1 MTNLFNISRHSFSIL
16 LAILR
21 HMSIQLSKPLKT
33 LLKVVVTL
41 AICGYLFWL
50 IYTKREEYT
59 SLLASCVTV
68 DNRGS
73 IVLLVVLIVINWA
86 FEALKWKKL
95 VEPVE
100 ELTFYEAYKSVLI
113 GLSMGLITPRSVGDY
128 IGRLLIIKSPEK
140 HSLVGSLIL
149 SRVNQM
155 VATLLFGLLAVYYY
169 LMNYNKA
176 LPLHYSFAIF
186 SLLAIVVGFLLR
198 KKVLVILFNTVIG
211 KRIKKYVVIIRAY
224 SIKNVLSIFG
234 YSIVRYIVFSYQYFI
249 LLEMLGVEVE
259 TVNLLAIIAITF
271 LAKSMMF
278 SVNFIADMS
287 VRQLTAAGIMGLVGI
302 SESVAVMGSFG
313 LWGMNI
319 LLPAFVGV
327 FYLINIKWRLV
338 E

>member
-1 MTNLFNISRHSFSIL
+1 MP
-16 LAILR
+16 
-21 HMSIQLSKPLKT
+21 IQLSKPFKT

-50 IYTKREEYT
+50 IYTKRDEYALLLT
-59 SLLASCVTV
+59 SCFTAENKWSIALLF
-68 DNRGS
+68 
-73 IVLLVVLIVINWA
+73 VLIIINWA

-95 VEPVE
+95 VEPIE
-100 ELTFYEAYKSVLI
+100 QLSFYEAYKSVLV

-128 IGRLLIIKSPEK
+128 IGRLLVIKSPEK

-155 VATLLFGLLAVYYY
+155 VATLLFGLLAVFYY

-176 LPLHYSFAIF
+176 LPVHYSFAIF
-186 SLLAIVVGFLLR
+186 SLIAIIVGFLLR
-198 KKVLVILFNTVIG
+198 KKVLGFVFSTSFG
-211 KRIKKYVVIIRAY
+211 KKIKKYVVIIRAY
-224 SIKNVLSIFG
+224 SIKSVLSIFG
-234 YSIVRYIVFSYQYFI
+234 FSVVRYLVFTFQYYV
-249 LLEMLGVEVE
+249 LLNMLGVDIGA
-259 TVNLLAIIAITF
+259 LQLFALIAITF

-302 SESVAVMGSFG
+302 NESVAVMGSFG